1 MSSPILHIQNSYD
14 QYLITEDGRGTHLQ
28 QCLTE
33 TQEFKTQ
40 LRKLKAHL
48 NKHIQEAKNQG
59 SDNAQ
64 MDKSTQDK
72 LTKRRILIQDK
83 LNKSYK
89 QWDHSI
95 KKHTKKS
102 KQGLI
107 QFNSSGLSSFQK
119 FNIDDIY
126 NNKISNK
133 HRIELEGAI
142 QTHISR
148 YCLSDIL
155 VQDTEGLLKYLQNV
169 YNISPEIC
177 SNFIRMGQILYDLT
191 HCNYE
196 SCWEWAYNEQIN
208 NHSHIMQTLR
218 YKLYIM
224 KGMLMTKNHSVPEV
238 CQYFTDKIPNVA
250 FSNKN
255 LRYGE
260 DAAFIITQLM
270 VHGTISN
277 FKQNYEQFVDA
288 CKETFTQ
295 EYCSLH
301 NLPNESPLSLV
312 IMSGILS
319 SQFFMKYAQIK
330 SSAHI
335 GWTTSN
341 ELPFDVDLPYSLTH
355 FHPVFICPVL
365 KEETTDENP
374 PYSLACH
381 HVISKKALDKL
392 SKNGTVSFKCPY
404 CPVQSTISKTELVRF
419 VML

>member
-1 MSSPILHIQNSYD
+1 MSSPILHIQNAYN
-14 QYLITEDGRGTHLQ
+14 QYLTIEDGQGTHLQ
-28 QCLTE
+28 QCLAE

-48 NKHIQEAKNQG
+48 NKHILETKSLESNGGEVDKTVQE
-59 SDNAQ
+59 
-64 MDKSTQDK
+64 K

-107 QFNSSGLSSFQK
+107 KFNTLGLSMFQT

-126 NNKISNK
+126 NNKISDK
-133 HRIELEGAI
+133 HRTELQGAI
-142 QTHISR
+142 QSHISR
-148 YCLSDIL
+148 YCLSDIP
-155 VQDTEGLLKYLQNV
+155 VQDTAGLLKYLQNV

-177 SNFIRMGQILYDLT
+177 SDFIRMGQILFDLT

-196 SCWEWAYNEQIN
+196 SCWDWAYNEQAN
-208 NHSHIMQTLR
+208 NHSHVIQTLR
-218 YKLYIM
+218 YKLYIV
-224 KGMLMTKNHSVPEV
+224 KGMLMTKTHPVPDV
-238 CQYFTDKIPNVA
+238 CQYFSDKIPKAA
-250 FSNKN
+250 FSNKD
-255 LRYGE
+255 LQYGE
-260 DAAFIITQLM
+260 DAAFILTQLI
-270 VHGTISN
+270 VHDNISN
-277 FKQNYEQFVDA
+277 FQQNYETFVDA

-341 ELPFDVDLPYSLTH
+341 ELPFDVDLPSSLTH